1 MRDGSVAIRS
11 VDLRHFGLM
20 LVTRVVIE
28 LGDVIVGLVIHGGTT
43 DANTFFLIFL
53 AAVEVFFVVKLVS
66 CLSKTS

>member
-1 MRDGSVAIRS
+1 MWDGSVAIRS
-11 VDLRHFGLM
+11 VVLRHFGLM

-28 LGDVIVGLVIHGGTT
+28 LGGVIVGLVIHGGTT
-43 DANTFFLIFL
+43 DANTFALIFF